1 MGQLIIHAQ
10 ITINGAFEAPK
21 PDWMAMDPDSSQ
33 ASLDQVELADAL
45 VLGRKTY
52 EGLAAVW
59 PALADDPVMG
69 RFAKRMNAMPT

>member
-21 PDWMAMDPDSSQ
+21 PDRMVMDPDSSQ